1 MNDLAPAGITPAFV
15 PRPREGREIEGSRHE
30 LTKVYRRA
38 KYYWVATLKE
48 RCIRGDIRRIR
59 IPPSVISV
67 AYAPSGLSDVSF
79 LSSAF
84 FSWGIRAPRKTEIKK
99 FRIRAYMYIYI
110 YINK

>member
-1 MNDLAPAGITPAFV
+1 M
-15 PRPREGREIEGSRHE
+15 EIEGSRHE

-59 IPPSVISV
+59 IPPSILQSVISV

-84 FSWGIRAPRKTEIKK
+84 FSRGIRAPRKTEIKK

-110 YINK
+110 YK

>member
-48 RCIRGDIRRIR
+48 RCIRGDT
-59 IPPSVISV
+59 SYS
-67 AYAPSGLSDVSF
+67 YSSF
-79 LSSAF
+79 
-84 FSWGIRAPRKTEIKK
+84 G
-99 FRIRAYMYIYI
+99 Y
-110 YINK
+110 

>member
-59 IPPSVISV
+59 IPPSILQSVISV

-84 FSWGIRAPRKTEIKK
+84 FSRGIRAPRKTEIKK

-110 YINK
+110 